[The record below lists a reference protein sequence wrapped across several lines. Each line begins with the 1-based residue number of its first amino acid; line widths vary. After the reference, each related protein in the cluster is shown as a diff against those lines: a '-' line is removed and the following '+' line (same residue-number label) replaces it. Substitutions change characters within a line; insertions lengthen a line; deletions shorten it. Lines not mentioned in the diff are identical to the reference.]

1 MPDNRLTNASDR
13 RSSRARLDVGV
24 LGATGAVGQQFV
36 SLLAGHPWFRLTWLA
51 ASERSAGKKYG
62 DLPWR
67 LPASLPQESADLTV
81 EALKPGAG
89 PQLVFSALDSS
100 VAGDAE
106 AEYAA
111 AGHWVVSNARNHR
124 MDPLVPLLIP
134 EVNADHLRLVPLQ
147 KKKKGWG
154 GAIVT
159 DPNCSTIVLTMALA
173 ALRSFE
179 LKRVMVTTLQALS
192 GAGYPGVS
200 SLDATANV
208 IPFIDG
214 EEHKM
219 ETEAKK
225 ILGHFTS
232 GTIEAHPVT
241 ISATTTR
248 VPVVNGHTES
258 VSVEFG
264 GKVEAADILAAF
276 RDFSG
281 PPQKLGLPSAPAIPI
296 EYMEQHNR
304 PQPRLDADRNGG
316 MAIQV
321 GRLRP
326 CPVLGHKFILL
337 GHNTI
342 RGAAGAAIL
351 NAELMVAEGML
362 D

>member
-1 MPDNRLTNASDR
+1 M
-13 RSSRARLDVGV
+13 
-24 LGATGAVGQQFV
+24 GQQFV

-67 LPASLPQESADLTV
+67 LPASLPKESANLTV

-89 PQLVFSALDSS
+89 PQLVFSAVDSS

-159 DPNCSTIVLTMALA
+159 DPNCSTIVLTIALA

-225 ILGHFTS
+225 ILGHFAS
-232 GTIEAHPVT
+232 GAIEVHPVT

-258 VSVEFG
+258 VSVELG
-264 GKVEAADILAAF
+264 AQVEAADILAAF

-351 NAELMVAEGML
+351 NAELMAAEGML